1 LITNLFLNKSRVLTN
16 ISNFRWK
23 IEGRVDQ
30 ISRLVPIKNNNKIFF
45 FGLRDQSGMIRIEA
59 FGKKAQNYFNVIEKG
74 QFHNLQYARVEKVV
88 ITDQIYPLINEIIL
102 AEKTQ
107 VTENFFLTNLT
118 KRPNQI
124 IQNFSQIKKVDTEP
138 DFPET
143 NMVKIT
149 LLKET

>member
-1 LITNLFLNKSRVLTN
+1 
-16 ISNFRWK
+16 
-23 IEGRVDQ
+23 
-30 ISRLVPIKNNNKIFF
+30 
-45 FGLRDQSGMIRIEA
+45 MIRIEA

-88 ITDQIYPLINEIIL
+88 ITDQIYPLIQKL

-107 VTENFFLTNLT
+107 VTENFFLANLT

-138 DFPET
+138 DFPEM

>member
-1 LITNLFLNKSRVLTN
+1 
-16 ISNFRWK
+16 
-23 IEGRVDQ
+23 
-30 ISRLVPIKNNNKIFF
+30 
-45 FGLRDQSGMIRIEA
+45 MIRIEA

-88 ITDQIYPLINEIIL
+88 ITDQIYPLIHEIIL